1 VETVSPLIADLAIVL
16 CVAAATSVIT
26 RWLRQP
32 LLLGYL
38 LAGLLVGPH
47 TPIPLFADESRVA
60 ALSELGVTLV
70 MFCIGLEFSVRRLA
84 RLVPSAGIVCLIEVS
99 TMLWLGYLAGQLLGY
114 SPLASVFV
122 GAIVAIPS
130 TMVVIKV
137 FDDQRIGGARAE
149 RVYGVLIVQDIVAVL
164 LLAGLTALG
173 TGRSV
178 SAELLLPTL
187 GRLAAFLIV
196 LVLAG
201 FLIVPRLVRALVA
214 QHKPEVLVVASVGL
228 CFAFALLAQMAG
240 FSVALGA
247 FLAGSLVAES
257 GEPARVLRVVTP
269 LRDVFAAVFFVSV
282 GMSVEPGVIAQH
294 WGAVLLLTGVVV
306 IGQVASVGAGSF
318 LAGAGVRGALQ
329 TGMSLVTI
337 GEFSFLIAAVGIASG
352 SIGRELLPITVAVAV
367 LTTFITPFMV
377 RAGEPFALA
386 VDRRLPRRVQT
397 FVSLYGSWLE
407 TLREPAHRSAVW
419 TQGRRL
425 VLLLG
430 LDAAL
435 LASIVVGASL
445 VHDPIEAWLARY
457 VPVGPGL
464 LTWLVPAAA
473 TVAGLPFAI
482 GIVRC
487 VHGLGLMLAREALP
501 LARPGTADF
510 ADAPRRALLVMVQL
524 LVMLTVLVPLLAVTQ
539 PFVPALSGAPV
550 LVLLLLVA
558 AFSFWRRTANLQQ
571 HIVAGAQMVVEAL
584 NMAPGHRGAQGA
596 AASASQAGTAGHGR
610 DAARAA
616 GHGAQHVSPEV
627 GALDL
632 ANAPPPSSMEDVERL
647 LPGIGSLRR
656 LRIAPDLACVGRSLR
671 ELDLRGLTG
680 ATVLAIA
687 RGEKQLVAPDGHEVL
702 RAGDILALTGT
713 HEAIDAAE
721 ALLGARTVPG

>member
-1 VETVSPLIADLAIVL
+1 MEISSPLIQDLAIVL
-16 CVAAATSVIT
+16 CVAAATSLLT

-47 TPIPLFADESRVA
+47 TQFLLFADEGRVA
-60 ALSELGVTLV
+60 ALSELGIILV

-84 RLVPSAGIVCLIEVS
+84 KLVPSAGIVCLIEVS

-114 SPLASVFV
+114 PVLGSVFV
-122 GAIVAIPS
+122 GAIVAVPS
-130 TMVVIKV
+130 TMVIIKV
-137 FDDQRIGGARAE
+137 FDDQKIGGARAE
-149 RVYGVLIVQDIVAVL
+149 RVYGVLIVQDLVAVL

-173 TGRSV
+173 KGRGV
-178 SAELLLPTL
+178 DADLLLPTL
-187 GRLAAFLIV
+187 GRLVAFLAV
-196 LVLAG
+196 LVVGG

-214 QHKPEVLVVASVGL
+214 QHKPEVLLIASVGL
-228 CFAFALLAQMAG
+228 CFAFALLAHWAG
-240 FSVALGA
+240 YSVALGA

-257 GEPARVLRVVTP
+257 GEPARVLRLVTP

-282 GMSVEPGVIAQH
+282 GMSVEPTVIGEH

-306 IGQVASVGAGSF
+306 SGQILSAGVGSF

-337 GEFSFLIAAVGIASG
+337 GEFSFLIAALGISTG
-352 SIGRELLPITVAVAV
+352 SVGRELLPITVAVAA
-367 LTTFITPFMV
+367 LTIFLTPLMV
-377 RAGEPFALA
+377 RAAEPFALA

-397 FVSLYGSWLE
+397 FVTLYGSWLE

-419 TQGRRL
+419 RQGRRL
-425 VLLLG
+425 VQLMI

-435 LASIVVGASL
+435 LAGIVVGASV
-445 VHDPIEAWLARY
+445 VHDPVEAWLAGR

-464 LTWLVPAAA
+464 LGWLVPVTAALA
-473 TVAGLPFAI
+473 CLPFAF

-487 VHGLGLMLAREALP
+487 VHGLGFMLATEALP
-501 LARPGTADF
+501 LARPGLADF

-524 LVMLTVLVPLLAVTQ
+524 LVMLAVLVPLLAVTQ

-550 LVLLLLVA
+550 LVALLLVS
-558 AFSFWRRTANLQQ
+558 AFSFWRQTANLQE

-584 NMAPGHRGAQGA
+584 TMAPGGMHAPPGA
-596 AASASQAGTAGHGR
+596 APPAHGDGVFDVPGAST
-610 DAARAA
+610 
-616 GHGAQHVSPEV
+616 
-627 GALDL
+627 
-632 ANAPPPSSMEDVERL
+632 PPSMDDVERA

-656 LRIAPDLACVGRSLR
+656 LRLAPEARAVGRSLS
-671 ELDLRGLTG
+671 ELDLRGRTG
-680 ATVLAIA
+680 ATVLAIV
-687 RGEKQLVAPDGHEVL
+687 RGGHQLIAPDGHEILHADDV
-702 RAGDILALTGT
+702 LALTGT
-713 HEAIDAAE
+713 HEAIDAAQT
-721 ALLGARTVPG
+721 LLTRRTAGPAGLG